1 MRTGFKA
8 QEADSLWKNYLPEL
22 VPFETSL
29 ARITRY
35 ISKVS
40 QCSPLALTL
49 IASSTERTSKEKSLL
64 QKFVQAFLVLKRDC
78 ALAFCL
84 TNSQYTSVI
93 EVNACP
99 LPLYNVTRSAWLDI
113 SVHKSVR
120 GRIDKKMSENVN
132 HEEIQLLGV
141 GGWLI
146 CH

>member
-35 ISKVS
+35 ISKVC

-49 IASSTERTSKEKSLL
+49 IASSIEKAEDDNYKSIWQQLLIAFRSL
-64 QKFVQAFLVLKRDC
+64 QSNSASD
-78 ALAFCL
+78 FC
-84 TNSQYTSVI
+84 SEQYKYTSVI

-99 LPLYNVTRSAWLDI
+99 LLLYNVTRSAWLDI

-120 GRIDKKMSENVN
+120 GRIETKISKNVN

-141 GGWLI
+141 GG
-146 CH
+146 

>member
-35 ISKVS
+35 ISKVC

-49 IASSTERTSKEKSLL
+49 IASFIKKTKHNNDKNIEQQLL
-64 QKFVQAFLVLKRDC
+64 FAFV
-78 ALAFCL
+78 ALQRNYSNFFSSP
-84 TNSQYTSVI
+84 NYQYTSVI

-99 LPLYNVTRSAWLDI
+99 LLLYNVTRSAWLDI

-120 GRIDKKMSENVN
+120 GRIDTKMFSENVN

-141 GGWLI
+141 GG
-146 CH
+146 

>member
-35 ISKVS
+35 ISKVC

-49 IASSTERTSKEKSLL
+49 IASFIKKISKDNNDKSIEQQLL
-64 QKFVQAFLVLKRDC
+64 
-78 ALAFCL
+78 LAFVALQRNCS
-84 TNSQYTSVI
+84 NSFSTSNYQYTSVI

-99 LPLYNVTRSAWLDI
+99 LLLYNVTRSAWLDI

-120 GRIDKKMSENVN
+120 GRIKTKMSKNFN

-141 GGWLI
+141 GG
-146 CH
+146 